1 MLEDARRKLDTLL
14 RFRSGTWTA
23 NSKSSPFRNH
33 SHRNRHPR
41 SMAAIDSVSID
52 IERRHLGEITIS
64 RSVGVIGQDSAL
76 LRILMRACRINR
88 NRD

>member
-52 IERRHLGEITIS
+52 VERRHLEITIPRLDRTPLYS
-64 RSVGVIGQDSAL
+64 EF
-76 LRILMRACRINR
+76 
-88 NRD
+88 